1 MKSLRIPPFIAG
13 VALLMG
19 LTFSACDDR
28 YGDELRSIGHRVEA
42 LEDSLLRINSDM
54 ELLSQILVT
63 IQRNGYVTN
72 IVELPDGT
80 YSITFN
86 DGRTFV
92 LRDGLM
98 GRDGRDGQDGKAENF
113 NINVRQDGD
122 SIWYWTLN
130 GEWLLNDDGERM
142 PVTGEDGKDGKDGK
156 DGTDGKDGA
165 DGANGKDGSTPV
177 VGLQQDEDGV
187 WYWTLN
193 GEWLLDAQ
201 GAKVK
206 AVGSDGKDGVT
217 PQLKIEAGYW
227 YISYDEGQT
236 WTYVGQATGNNGKDG
251 TNGKDGKDGVDGK
264 DGKDG
269 TSFFKSV
276 TQDFDYVY
284 LTLANGTVITMPK
297 FLPLSITF
305 SNTADTLEVTKQQL
319 LKINY
324 HFQASTDKYH
334 IEAITSSDIA
344 CILSVPVVTEDKGIY
359 YGEGIL
365 SIQVGDFVDAFSRVT
380 VFFSDERTLLMRKY
394 AFKKRKAE

>member
-1 MKSLRIPPFIAG
+1 MKHFFRKLSSWCVMAGLLLLAGGCYDDSEIWKKLEDHERRIQALEQLCSQMNTNIASMQNILTALQNSDFVTDVTAIKENG
-13 VALLMG
+13 VEIG
-19 LTFSACDDR
+19 YTITFSKSGA
-28 YGDELRSIGHRVEA
+28 
-42 LEDSLLRINSDM
+42 
-54 ELLSQILVT
+54 VT
-63 IQRNGYVTN
+63 IYH
-72 IVELPDGT
+72 
-80 YSITFN
+80 
-86 DGRTFV
+86 
-92 LRDGLM
+92 
-98 GRDGRDGQDGKAENF
+98 
-113 NINVRQDGD
+113 
-122 SIWYWTLN
+122 
-130 GEWLLNDDGERM
+130 
-142 PVTGEDGKDGKDGK
+142 GKDGKDGK